1 MTILRAA
8 AAALA
13 LAWAGTATA
22 QAPAPANW
30 PNKPITFVVPYAAG
44 GPTDVVARTIAVG
57 MSRAMN
63 NASIVVENRVGAGG
77 TIAVAH
83 VAKSAPDGYT
93 FLVQHMGMATYP
105 GLYKSLPFDSLKD
118 FEYIGQIAD
127 VPMTLLGRKD
137 LPANNLKELLPWLA
151 ANKEKVNWGN
161 GGKGG
166 VAELCTILFQKQV
179 GYNMTS
185 ASFTGTGPAMN
196 ALLGGQIDL
205 MCDQT
210 TTTVPQIKA
219 GTVKFYGVT
228 TANRVKVLPDA
239 PTLDEQGLKG
249 FDMKVWHGM
258 YAPKGTPKPIVDR
271 MSAALRA
278 AMKDPDV
285 VRRMSDLGA
294 EIVSE
299 DKMTPQGL
307 ESHVRAEM
315 EKWIPAI
322 RAAGVEPK

>member
-1 MTILRAA
+1 MKAFRAVVA
-8 AAALA
+8 VLA
-13 LAWAGTATA
+13 FASAGLGWAQG
-22 QAPAPANW
+22 NW
-30 PNKPITFVVPYAAG
+30 PAKPITFVVPYAAG
-44 GPTDVVARTIAVG
+44 GPTDVVARTIAIG

-63 NASIVVENRVGAGG
+63 NASIVIENKLGAGG

-105 GLYKSLPFDSLKD
+105 ALYKSLPFDSLKD
-118 FEYIGQIAD
+118 FEYVGQVVD
-127 VPMTLLGRKD
+127 VPMTLLGSKNMK
-137 LPANNLKELLPWLA
+137 PANLAELLPWLR
-151 ANKEKVNWGN
+151 ANKDKVNWGN

-166 VAELCTILFQKQV
+166 VAELCTILFQKAV
-179 GYNMTS
+179 GFNMTS
-185 ASFTGTGPAMN
+185 ISYTGTGPAMN

-219 GTVKFYGVT
+219 GMVKFYGVT
-228 TANRVKVLPDA
+228 TASRVKVLPDA

-249 FDMKVWHGM
+249 FDMKVWHGV
-258 YAPKGTPKPIVDR
+258 YAPKGTPRAIIDR

-285 VRRMSDLGA
+285 MRRMSDLGA
-294 EIVSE
+294 EIVPES
-299 DKMTPQGL
+299 KMTPEGL
-307 ESHVRAEM
+307 ESHLRAET
-315 EKWIPAI
+315 EKWLPAI